1 MPEVLHRVEAQA
13 SQAEL
18 GHVLPVVKLRAYR
31 LLSGILGIAFV
42 LLGSS
47 LALAFVTYQEPGR
60 SPTLPTG
67 PVGHYF
73 AALAGCAFLAW
84 GGALLGVA
92 RAPWAG
98 RSVGTATAV
107 ALVAMA
113 LIRMLAWVVGDY
125 YVWLGEIPR
134 YEAGFFLVLA
144 LAFVWLRPD
153 PPAATPPALRETEVE
168 GAAC

>member
-1 MPEVLHRVEAQA
+1 VVRF
-13 SQAEL
+13 
-18 GHVLPVVKLRAYR
+18 VKLRAYR
-31 LLSGILGIAFV
+31 MLSGMLGIAFL
-42 LLGSS
+42 LLGAA

-60 SPTLPTG
+60 MPTLPTG

-73 AALAGCAFLAW
+73 AALAGCAFLGW

-144 LAFVWLRPD
+144 LAFVWLRPQL
-153 PPAATPPALRETEVE
+153 PVAAPRAPSETEE
-168 GAAC
+168 GVAAC

>member
-1 MPEVLHRVEAQA
+1 M
-13 SQAEL
+13 
-18 GHVLPVVKLRAYR
+18 KLRAYR
-31 LLSGILGIAFV
+31 MLSGVLGIAFV
-42 LLGSS
+42 VLGAS

-73 AALAGCAFLAW
+73 AALAGCALLAW

-92 RAPWAG
+92 RSPWAG

-125 YVWLGEIPR
+125 YVWLGDIPR
-134 YEAGFFLVLA
+134 LEAGFFLVVA
-144 LAFVWLRPD
+144 LAFVWLRPEAPGAG
-153 PPAATPPALRETEVE
+153 PPPPSVPERGLTS
-168 GAAC
+168 